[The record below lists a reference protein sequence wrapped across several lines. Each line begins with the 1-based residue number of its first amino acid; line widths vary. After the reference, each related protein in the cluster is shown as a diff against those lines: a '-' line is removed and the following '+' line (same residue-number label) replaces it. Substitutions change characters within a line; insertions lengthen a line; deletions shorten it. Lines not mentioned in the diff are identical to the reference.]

1 MRGPHD
7 HEHEH
12 DHDHDH
18 DHRHEHR
25 GRGDWGGPRRRRRGD
40 IRTAVLAVLAEQPGH
55 GYEVMQTLEERTGGA
70 WRPSPGSVY
79 PTLQLLEDE
88 GLVQVEVRDGRKVY
102 QLTETGRTEAAQ
114 RAEQAG
120 GPPWNTEG
128 RDPGLRRELVQL
140 ADAVRQVARAGDEE
154 RRERAA
160 AIVKEA
166 RRQLY
171 QLLAE
176 S

>member
-7 HEHEH
+7 H
-12 DHDHDH
+12 DHV
-18 DHRHEHR
+18 HRHELHELR
-25 GRGDWGGPRRRRRGD
+25 GRGERGGPRRRRRGD
-40 IRTAVLAVLAEQPGH
+40 IRTAILAVLAEQPGH
-55 GYEVMQTLEERTGGA
+55 GYEVMQILEERTGGA

-88 GLVQVEVRDGRKVY
+88 GLVRVDLRDGRKVY
-102 QLTETGRTEAAQ
+102 ELTDSGRAEAAQ

-120 GPPWNTEG
+120 GPPWNTEE

-140 ADAVRQVARAGDEE
+140 ADAARQVARSGDEE

-160 AIVKEA
+160 TIIKEA